1 MNRPKIRIGY
11 FEKACRTPL
20 FYPHDSHL
28 ILTAPAGSGKGR
40 DLLIPALLD
49 DNMKNRSCVVIDP
62 KGQLAAVCGHHLQSI
77 GHRVFVLNPFK
88 ILPESFKGLTHAG
101 FNPLL
106 QLDPSAESFGADC
119 DSFGEAIVYGETG
132 DNSFFSDSARQ
143 LVSGVVMALA
153 AYSKPEHRTL
163 VAAMELISGPGFFRF
178 CSDVVKRGNGMIS
191 ARLSRFTA
199 PKANEDRTLIAVL
212 ETARTAVGFISN
224 TAIANSLAPTDNG
237 PRLRFSDLR
246 QHPTTVFLILPTKY
260 LATSSKW
267 FRLVIA
273 AAMADLL
280 NEGRGAF
287 PVLALLDEFAQLGT
301 LKIMSDVMG
310 VGRGYGL
317 QLWPVL
323 QDLNQLQ
330 ELYPK
335 RWRTFLANSGAQIF
349 FAPRDQFTAKEISDL
364 CGVTEVHT
372 QSRSVGEVAYDANPQ
387 NGHSESIN
395 VSTSYGQSMR
405 PLLHPHEVIQLSGRE
420 MIVFAENIAGPI
432 LGGRRSYLEMSEC
445 RGKFRPDPYH
455 AKRGRA

>member
-11 FEKACRTPL
+11 WEKECRTRL

-49 DNMKNRSCVVIDP
+49 DNMKNRSCVCIDP
-62 KGQLAAVCGHHLQSI
+62 KGQIAAVVAHYLQSI
-77 GHRVFVLNPFK
+77 GHRVDILNPFK
-88 ILPESFKGLTHAG
+88 ILPESFRGLTHAG

-143 LVSGVVMALA
+143 LVSGVIMALA
-153 AYSKPEHRTL
+153 SYSKPQHRNL
-163 VAAMELISGPGFFRF
+163 VQVMELISGPGFFAF
-178 CSDVVKRGNGMIS
+178 CRDVVKRGNGMIS
-191 ARLSRFTA
+191 ARLARFTA
-199 PKANEDRTLIAVL
+199 DKANQDRTLIAVL

-224 TAIANSLAPTDNG
+224 TAIANSLAANDNG

-246 QHPTTVFLILPTKY
+246 ERPATVFLILPTKY

-301 LKIMSDVMG
+301 LKIMSDIMG

-323 QDLNQLQ
+323 QDLNQLE
-330 ELYPK
+330 ELYPR
-335 RWRTFLANSGAQIF
+335 RWQTFLANSGAQIF
-349 FAPRDQFTAKEISDL
+349 FAPRDQKTADYVSQR

-372 QSRSVGEVAYDANPQ
+372 QSQ
-387 NGHSESIN
+387 
-395 VSTSYGQSMR
+395 STSDVLYDSRNRDPQPIVVNTNYGQSMR
-405 PLLHPHEVIQLSGRE
+405 PLLHPHEVVQLSGRE
-420 MIVFAENIAGPI
+420 MIVFAENLAGPI

-445 RGKFRPDPYH
+445 RGKYRPDPYH
-455 AKRGRA
+455 AKRGR